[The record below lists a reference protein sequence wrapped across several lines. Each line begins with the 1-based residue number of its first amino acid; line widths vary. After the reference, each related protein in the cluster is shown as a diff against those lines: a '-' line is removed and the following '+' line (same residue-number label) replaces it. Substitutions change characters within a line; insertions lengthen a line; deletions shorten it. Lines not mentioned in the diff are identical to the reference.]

1 MNHTL
6 ATAPSAGFTDPLK
19 EISIQVHLT
28 LQDKLHATTKN
39 K

>member
-6 ATAPSAGFTDPLK
+6 ATALGAGFTDPLK
-19 EISIQVHLT
+19 EISIQIHLT
-28 LQDKLHATTKN
+28 LQDKLHATTKY